1 MENALLNDTTLT
13 FLATAVTAAWTLFKT
28 SDWWQQHRQRRFDRA
43 LHVLETA
50 VEETYRAY
58 VERIKEARADGK
70 LTPGER
76 RRARE
81 LARHRAIT
89 IGRTQGI
96 DILQELGG
104 EYFDLWIARLVKKL
118 KQ

>member
-1 MENALLNDTTLT
+1 MNELTLNDTTLT
-13 FLATAVTAAWTLFKT
+13 LLATVATTAWTLFKT

-43 LHVLETA
+43 IQVLESA
-50 VEETYRAY
+50 VDETYRAY

-70 LTPGER
+70 LTAGER

-81 LARHRAIT
+81 LARQRAIT

-96 DILQELGG
+96 EVLQELGG
-104 EYFDLWIARLVKKL
+104 EYVDLWIARLVKKL
-118 KQ
+118 KN

>member
-1 MENALLNDTTLT
+1 MPNTLFSDSTLT
-13 FLATAVTAAWTLFKT
+13 LLATIATTAWTLFKT
-28 SDWWQQHRQRRFDRA
+28 SDWWQQHRQQRFDRA

-81 LARHRAIT
+81 LARQRALT
-89 IGRTQGI
+89 IGRTQGV
-96 DILQELGG
+96 DVLQELGG
-104 EYFDLWIARLVKKL
+104 EYLDLWIAKLVKRL